1 VPVSAVVKPGFYKD
15 SVALMRVA
23 QSITERPGI
32 TRASLVMGT
41 PANKAVLEQAGL
53 FQERLVAAQAGD
65 LLIVVEGAAQPAID
79 DALQEAERLL
89 ITSDAEGAATASAEI
104 APRSIAMALDDGAPA
119 TLAQISVPGPYA
131 AAEALKALKRGLHVF
146 LFSDNVPLDQEIAL
160 KKLAAGR
167 RLLVMGPDCGTA
179 ILGGVPLGFANAVR
193 RGTIGI
199 LGASGTGIQHVSTLI
214 HQAGEGV
221 SNAIG
226 TGSRDVLAEVGGATT
241 REALALLAADR
252 GTEVIVIVSKPPA
265 KAVAEAVLG
274 DAARAGKPGVVL
286 FLGAIGLKSGPSV
299 TVVPTLED
307 AATAAV
313 TLARGGAYKP
323 SKSALDGTATLPAE
337 LTMLA
342 PSQRCVRGLYSGG
355 TFCTEAQVVLRA
367 AGVVAWSNAP
377 IDKARKIPERA
388 PSVSHCMIDMGADE
402 FTVARPHPMIDHR
415 GRAERLVVEARDPEV
430 ALVMFDVVLGYGA
443 HPDPAGALKPAIA
456 EARATALRGGRH
468 LILVAFVCGT
478 EEDPQRLSAQ
488 AKALRE
494 AGVNVVRSSTAAARF
509 AVSVVAARSV
519 SVNP

>member
-1 VPVSAVVKPGFYKD
+1 VPVSAAVKPGFYKD
-15 SVALMRVA
+15 SVTLMRVA
-23 QSITERPGI
+23 QSIAGRAGI
-32 TRASLVMGT
+32 TRATLVMGT

-53 FQERLVAAQAGD
+53 LAQHLVAAQPGD

-79 DALQEAERLL
+79 DAVQEAERLL
-89 ITSDAEGAATASAEI
+89 VVGDAAAPAAGAVDI
-104 APRSIAMALDDGAPA
+104 VPRSIAMALDEGAPA

-146 LFSDNVPLDQEIAL
+146 LFSDNVPLQEEIAL
-160 KKLAAGR
+160 KKLAAAR

-193 RGTIGI
+193 RGTIGL
-199 LGASGTGIQHVSTLI
+199 LGASGTGLQHVSTLI

-226 TGSRDVLAEVGGATT
+226 TGSRDVLADVGGATA
-241 REALALLAADR
+241 RGALALLAADR
-252 GTEVIVIVSKPPA
+252 GTEVIVIVSKSPA

-274 DAARAGKPGVVL
+274 DAARAGKPVVVL
-286 FLGAIGLKSGPSV
+286 FLGMSGLKSGGNL
-299 TVVPTLED
+299 TVVSTIED

-313 TLARGGAYKP
+313 TLARGGEYK
-323 SKSALDGTATLPAE
+323 SSVSALDGTATLPAE

-342 PSQRCVRGLYSGG
+342 KSQRYVRGLYSGG

-367 AGVVAWSNAP
+367 AGVIAWSNAP
-377 IDKARKIPERA
+377 IEKARRIPERA
-388 PSVSHCMIDMGADE
+388 PSASHCVIDMGADE
-402 FTVARPHPMIDHR
+402 FTVGRPHPMIDY
-415 GRAERLVVEARDPEV
+415 RARADRFLAEARDPEV
-430 ALVMFDVVLGYGA
+430 AMVMFDVVLGHGA
-443 HPDPAGALKPAIA
+443 HPDPAGALAPAIA

-488 AKALRE
+488 CKALRE
-494 AGVNVVRSSTAAARF
+494 AGVNVVSNSTAAARF
-509 AVSVVAARSV
+509 AASVVAARSV
-519 SVNP
+519 SVNS